1 MSGFISSFIDTLFN
15 VLFYAILARVLISWI
30 DPMGNMKV
38 TQILSDITEPIVAP
52 LRRVLPPLGMLDLS
66 PMVAMIL
73 VQVLHS
79 LILNAIH

>member
-1 MSGFISSFIDTLFN
+1 MSGFISSFIDILFN